1 MIRRAIAIAPAVAS
15 ISVAQ
20 ASPFGRQPL
29 PVPRIGNCPHGWL
42 ASGGSCVPSGS
53 KQDAIPRTGG
63 SCPWGWLAS
72 GAYCLRSS
80 GR

>member
-1 MIRRAIAIAPAVAS
+1 MIRALVLALVS
-15 ISVAQ
+15 ISA
-20 ASPFGRQPL
+20 AHAEPL

-42 ASGGSCVPSGS
+42 ASGGACVPSGS
-53 KQDAIPRTGG
+53 RQDAIPRTGG

-72 GAYCLRSS
+72 GAYCVRSG